1 MSMLFVST
9 YEPGNLIGSVT
20 GQEQNFVSVHME
32 NFTPINKD
40 EIQETN
46 FRGSLGTF
54 WVILAIDKITINNGV

>member
-1 MSMLFVST
+1 MVSVFLFQALLL
-9 YEPGNLIGSVT
+9 YEPGNLTGSVT

-46 FRGSLGTF
+46 
-54 WVILAIDKITINNGV
+54 